1 MDQQNP
7 SQDQIMVGAVV
18 EATDG
23 FVGNVQAVITDPQTG
38 QISQLVIQNESES
51 KQFTIPAD
59 LIARQVGSRLI
70 HLNIPRD
77 QLVNRSDDT
86 DFDSDTGN
94 IGSHNPPSP
103 THTPPAVQ

>member
-1 MDQQNP
+1 MDQQNSP
-7 SQDQIMVGAVV
+7 TEQITVGAMV

-38 QISQLVIQNESES
+38 QVSQLVIQNESES
-51 KQFTIPAD
+51 KQFTIPAS

-77 QLVNRSDDT
+77 QLVNRADDT
-86 DFDSDTGN
+86 DFDSKTGN
-94 IGSHNPPSP
+94 VGAPPPPSP
-103 THTPPAVQ
+103 F

>member
-7 SQDQIMVGAVV
+7 PTEQLMVGALV

-23 FVGNVQAVITDPQTG
+23 YVGNVQAVITDPQTG

-51 KQFTIPAD
+51 KQFTIPAN
-59 LIARQVGSRLI
+59 LIAKQVGSRLI
-70 HLNIPRD
+70 HLSIPRD

-86 DFDSDTGN
+86 DFDSKTAN
-94 IGSHNPPSP
+94 IAAP
-103 THTPPAVQ
+103 TPPAPE

>member
-7 SQDQIMVGAVV
+7 PTEQITVGAMV

-38 QISQLVIQNESES
+38 QVSQLVIQNESES
-51 KQFTIPAD
+51 KQFTIPAN
-59 LIARQVGSRLI
+59 LIARQIGSRLI

-77 QLVNRSDDT
+77 QLVNRADDT
-86 DFDSDTGN
+86 DFDSQTGN
-94 IGSHNPPSP
+94 VGAPTPPSP
-103 THTPPAVQ
+103 F

>member
-1 MDQQNP
+1 MDQQNSP
-7 SQDQIMVGAVV
+7 NEQIMVGALV

-23 FVGNVQAVITDPQTG
+23 YVGNVEAVITDPQTG

-70 HLNIPRD
+70 HLSIPRD

-86 DFDSDTGN
+86 DFDSKTSN
-94 IGSHNPPSP
+94 IAAPTPPSP
-103 THTPPAVQ
+103 E

>member
-7 SQDQIMVGAVV
+7 PHNQIITGAVV

-23 FVGNVQAVITDPQTG
+23 FVGIVQEIITDPQTG
-38 QISQLVIQNESES
+38 QIIQLVIQNESES
-51 KQFTIPAD
+51 KQFTIPID
-59 LIARQVGSRLI
+59 LVARQVGTRLI

-86 DFDSDTGN
+86 EFDSETGN
-94 IGSHNPPSP
+94 MGSHNAASPS
-103 THTPPAVQ
+103 HMPPAVP

>member
-1 MDQQNP
+1 MDQQNSP
-7 SQDQIMVGAVV
+7 NEQIMVGALV

-23 FVGNVQAVITDPQTG
+23 YVGNVEAVITDPQTG

-70 HLNIPRD
+70 HLSIPRD

-86 DFDSDTGN
+86 DFDSKTSN
-94 IGSHNPPSP
+94 IGAPTPPSP
-103 THTPPAVQ
+103 E